1 MKLGM
6 GLVAG
11 LGMGVVGLVGGFSTT
26 GTMPPAP
33 RADQAAGNY
42 PNITVQDA
50 RLRNFI
56 VISDVSVS
64 GGELMKVNVALRLDY
79 TGDATSSVQYRF
91 TFLDARGTPLASQ
104 SGWQLM
110 DLPPRVQRFMTGV
123 ALDKGAEDWRLE
135 IRSAQGGIH

>member
-1 MKLGM
+1 MKIGTGM
-6 GLVAG
+6 IMACGVA
-11 LGMGVVGLVGGFSTT
+11 MGVLGGCSNT
-26 GTMPPAP
+26 GTVPPAP
-33 RADQAAGNY
+33 RVDQAAGNY

-50 RLRNFI
+50 RLQNFI
-56 VISDVSVS
+56 VISDVNVNR
-64 GGELMKVNVALRLDY
+64 GEMMKVNVALRLDF

-110 DLPPRVQRFMTGV
+110 DLPPRIQRFMTGV

-135 IRSAQGGIH
+135 IRAAQGGIH